1 MENLETKTDAFIAGA
16 EWQQQNSYT
25 KEEMLKAIE
34 ISRVFYK
41 TTEDNGYDEFKYTPT
56 EIIEQF
62 IKTTIREFLNESTN
76 DDNIIFVRTKN
87 FDNTGTL
94 NKLPYDGIQCW
105 AIYENDLDKYIVE
118 LELWGGKKKNVEI
131 INPSGHDIFALNY
144 PMTHKYV
151 MGETDE
157 IPELIPFNKNEHIM
171 RYIKQSGKSMLD
183 YVSELGMGKMCYQI
197 LLK

>member
-1 MENLETKTDAFIAGA
+1 MKDLRT
-16 EWQQQNSYT
+16 
-25 KEEMLKAIE
+25 
-34 ISRVFYK
+34 
-41 TTEDNGYDEFKYTPT
+41 
-56 EIIEQF
+56 F
-62 IKTTIREFLNESTN
+62 IKTTIREFLNESIN
-76 DDNIIFVRTKN
+76 NDNIIFVRTKN

-105 AIYENDLDKYIVE
+105 VIYKNDLDKYIEE

-144 PMTHKYV
+144 PMVHKYV

-183 YVSELGMGKMCYQI
+183 YVSELGMGKLCYQI

>member
-1 MENLETKTDAFIAGA
+1 MKDLRG
-16 EWQQQNSYT
+16 
-25 KEEMLKAIE
+25 
-34 ISRVFYK
+34 
-41 TTEDNGYDEFKYTPT
+41 
-56 EIIEQF
+56 F
-62 IKTTIREFLNESTN
+62 IKTTIREFLNESVN

-94 NKLPYDGIQCW
+94 NKLPYDGIQSWC
-105 AIYENDLDKYIVE
+105 IYENDLSKYIEE

-131 INPSGHDIFALNY
+131 INPSGYDIFALNY
-144 PMTHKYV
+144 PMVHKYV

-157 IPELIPFNKNEHIM
+157 IPELIQFNKNIHVM
-171 RYIKQSGKSMLD
+171 RYIKQSGKSMLE

>member
-1 MENLETKTDAFIAGA
+1 MKD
-16 EWQQQNSYT
+16 
-25 KEEMLKAIE
+25 LK
-34 ISRVFYK
+34 
-41 TTEDNGYDEFKYTPT
+41 
-56 EIIEQF
+56 QF
-62 IKTTIREFLNESTN
+62 IKTTIQEFLNENINN
-76 DDNIIFVRTKN
+76 DKVIFVRTKN

-105 AIYENDLDKYIVE
+105 CIYEDDLDKYIEE

-131 INPSGHDIFALNY
+131 INPRGYDIFALNY

-157 IPELIPFNKNEHIM
+157 IPKLIRFNKNTHVM
-171 RYIKQSGKSMLD
+171 KYIKQSGKSILE
-183 YVSELGMGKMCYQI
+183 YVSELGAGKMCYQI

>member
-1 MENLETKTDAFIAGA
+1 MELRK
-16 EWQQQNSYT
+16 
-25 KEEMLKAIE
+25 
-34 ISRVFYK
+34 
-41 TTEDNGYDEFKYTPT
+41 
-56 EIIEQF
+56 F
-62 IKTTIREFLNESTN
+62 IKTTIREYLNESVN
-76 DDNIIFVRTKN
+76 DDNIISVRTKN

-105 AIYENDLDKYIVE
+105 CIYENDLSKYIEE

-131 INPSGHDIFALNY
+131 INPSGYDIFALNY
-144 PMTHKYV
+144 PMVHKYV

-157 IPELIPFNKNEHIM
+157 IPELIQFNKNIHVM
-171 RYIKQSGKSMLD
+171 RYIKQSGKSMLE